1 MSQLAVAPEAETI
14 APPPL
19 QSEARRVQQLRVMKW
34 RATGLLLFMAVAF
47 VLFTLFTEDEG
58 WAGYVRAGLEASLV
72 GGLADWFAVT
82 ALFRHPL
89 GVPIPHTAVIRERK
103 DQFGATL
110 GEFVQQNFLSA
121 ATISERMRASDAVGR
136 VAGWLIVPENA
147 RTVARH
153 ASEIVVGV
161 ADLVREEDVHDLV
174 DTEIRK
180 AIEAVPL
187 APLAGRAL
195 GFMTAEGRHQEL
207 LDAVLRNLQQY
218 LEEHRESLRER
229 FARRSPWWLPGA
241 VEDRIFDRLADGFGA
256 LLRSVNEDP
265 DHELRQVFDERVR
278 DLVDRL
284 QHDPALIARGEQL
297 KQDLLAHPE
306 LRVWTASLWNDLKAK
321 LRVQADDPDSALRR
335 RTADAVV
342 AAATRLRDDPVLRAR
357 AERLVDSG
365 VVYVVEHFQ
374 DELASLVSGTIARWD
389 GDETSRRLELLLG
402 PDLQFIRIN
411 GTIVGGIAGLGI
423 HAVGRLL

>member
-1 MSQLAVAPEAETI
+1 MSQLAVLPEAQTV

-19 QSEARRVQQLRVMKW
+19 QSEARRVHQLRVMKR
-34 RATGLLLFMAVAF
+34 RATGLLLFMAGAF
-47 VLFTLFTEDEG
+47 VVVTVLTDDEG
-58 WAGYVRAGLEASLV
+58 WAGYLRAALEASLV

-121 ATISERMRASDAVGR
+121 DAISERVRASNAIER
-136 VAGWLIVPENA
+136 VAEWLVVPENA
-147 RTVARH
+147 QTVAAH

-161 ADLVREEDVHDLV
+161 ADLLREEDVHDLIDGEMRRAV
-174 DTEIRK
+174 
-180 AIEAVPL
+180 EAVPL

-207 LDAVLRNLQQY
+207 LDAVLRGVQRY
-218 LEEHRESLRER
+218 LDDHRDSLRAR
-229 FARRSPWWLPGA
+229 FGSQSPWWLPGA
-241 VEDRIFDRLADGFGA
+241 VEDRLFERLADGFGT
-256 LLRSVNEDP
+256 LLQSVNDDP
-265 DHELRQVFDERVR
+265 NHELREHFDARVR
-278 DLVDRL
+278 ELVVRL
-284 QHDPALIARGEQL
+284 QHDPDLAARGEQL

-306 LRVWTASLWNDLKAK
+306 LRVWTASLWTDLKAN
-321 LRVQADDPDSALRR
+321 LRNQAGDPDSALRT
-335 RTADAVV
+335 RTSVAVV
-342 AAATRLRDDPVLRAR
+342 AAANRLRDDPVLQER
-357 AERLVDSG
+357 AERLVDSA
-365 VVYVVEHFQ
+365 VRYVVEHFQ

-411 GTIVGGIAGLGI
+411 GTIVGGIAGVAI
-423 HAVGRLL
+423 HAISQLL